1 MSDADLPD
9 RALLASSFSF
19 ARPTLLW
26 ARARL
31 YEERL
36 ELTGWCLT
44 GRYRRRILLHRI
56 LQADVP
62 DENCLLLW
70 MADGR
75 TLRLRVDDAEQWQEA
90 IARRLKET

>member
-1 MSDADLPD
+1 MTDADSPGPE
-9 RALLASSFSF
+9 LLSESFSF
-19 ARPTLLW
+19 DRPSLLW
-26 ARARL
+26 ARVRL
-31 YEERL
+31 YEDRL
-36 ELTGWCLT
+36 ELTGWRLT
-44 GRYRRRILLHRI
+44 GRYRQRILLRRI